1 MIRCVS
7 HVIASVRGTCFAGHI
22 LSFVLGSHACACGFV
37 KHIQC
42 MWTIVL
48 FLNDTIN

>member
-22 LSFVLGSHACACGFV
+22 LSFVLGSHTGVYVHVRAA
-37 KHIQC
+37 
-42 MWTIVL
+42 M
-48 FLNDTIN
+48 LNAYSVYM

>member
-22 LSFVLGSHACACGFV
+22 LSFVLGSHTGVYVHACACGFV

-42 MWTIVL
+42 M
-48 FLNDTIN
+48 